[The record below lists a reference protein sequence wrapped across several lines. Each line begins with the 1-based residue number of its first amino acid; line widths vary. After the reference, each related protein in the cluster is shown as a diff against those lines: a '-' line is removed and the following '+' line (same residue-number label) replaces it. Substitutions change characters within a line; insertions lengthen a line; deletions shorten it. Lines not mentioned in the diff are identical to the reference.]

1 MSVRLSARARPASAS
16 RRTQF
21 PQHGRIQ
28 PCRAQASIPTKANT
42 LDKGPYILGKATR
55 GFSTLV
61 KVFST
66 REWMGSSTHIT
77 QVRKRLENKGLW
89 HIFSS
94 VQQRWGEGRGTVAH
108 LQQPVGSKSEVCHSL
123 SNKVRSKICRRN
135 IRIVKQADTTLRQC
149 CSCLVSSMMTY

>member
-42 LDKGPYILGKATR
+42 LDKGPYILDKATR

-66 REWMGSSTHIT
+66 REWTGSSTHIT
-77 QVRKRLENKGLW
+77 QVKKGLKIRVYDRHFFQCPAEVGRGW
-89 HIFSS
+89 RHGCPPTATSGKQVRGLSFPFQQSEIQNMQEEYPYCQTSS
-94 VQQRWGEGRGTVAH
+94 VVVAWF
-108 LQQPVGSKSEVCHSL
+108 LP
-123 SNKVRSKICRRN
+123 
-135 IRIVKQADTTLRQC
+135 
-149 CSCLVSSMMTY
+149 